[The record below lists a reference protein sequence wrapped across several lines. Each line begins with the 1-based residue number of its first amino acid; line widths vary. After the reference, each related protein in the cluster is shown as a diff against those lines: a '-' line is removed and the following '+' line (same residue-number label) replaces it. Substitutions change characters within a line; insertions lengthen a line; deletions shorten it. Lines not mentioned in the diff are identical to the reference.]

1 MSLKPVE
8 EMTAE
13 EIAQERAAIAA
24 ERAAKAAAI
33 PANAEGG
40 YAVPKELDPTKE
52 VADLIA
58 AGNEALD
65 STEDEPEPE
74 PWPHE
79 FLDYGGLHLEVR
91 KPNESA
97 LVAIS
102 MTSVPVLGAAGQM
115 RIFTR
120 FLSNHLSPTSFVAVV
135 EAMTDPDSGVD
146 IQGLITELT
155 KLQS

>member
-13 EIAQERAAIAA
+13 EIAEERAAIAA
-24 ERAAKAAAI
+24 ARAANAAGTPAI
-33 PANAEGG
+33 AERD
-40 YAVPKELDPTKE
+40 AEI
-52 VADLIA
+52 ADLIA
-58 AGNEALD
+58 QGEE
-65 STEDEPEPE
+65 STEEAPEPE

-79 FLDYGGLHLEVR
+79 HLEYGGLTLEVR

-102 MTSVPVLGAAGQM
+102 MTSVPVLGAQGQM

-120 FLSNHLSPTSFVAVV
+120 FLMYHLSPASFVAVV